1 MVFAKWTRVVT
12 ITALHKMWKGDIVKQ
27 ASLNGNMVIVAW
39 CICVQDK
46 WYLQSEPPP
55 NGNSHIPESFTQ
67 SILLPPPLMEWV
79 WDKGKDIFW
88 SKPLDCFFMSSIYIF
103 FSSHLTIESISVR
116 RNSPFLPRAHGHFIK
131 SLLFLHYI
139 TLTHPPHW
147 SKEPNFSHQRIYP
160 TFSGHSFIRQ
170 ANFGCDHFGQPFQIV
185 SLEHCEFWESKA
197 YHTNKENKILF
208 QALVMVFSE
217 CSEFL
222 TDVLETFSDVLKRC
236 TDVIRCSQ
244 MFTDVL

>member
-1 MVFAKWTRVVT
+1 MSGIMCPRQMVFAKWTRVVT

-27 ASLNGNMVIVAW
+27 ASLNDNMMIVAR

-67 SILLPPPLMEWV
+67 SILLPPTLMEWV

-88 SKPLDCFFMSSIYIF
+88 SKPLDCLFMPSIYIF

-147 SKEPNFSHQRIYP
+147 SKEPNFSHQKNISHFLRPFIYTASQFWLWSFWA
-160 TFSGHSFIRQ
+160 TFS
-170 ANFGCDHFGQPFQIV
+170 NC
-185 SLEHCEFWESKA
+185 
-197 YHTNKENKILF
+197 
-208 QALVMVFSE
+208 FSE
-217 CSEFL
+217 TLRILGEQSI
-222 TDVLETFSDVLKRC
+222 SH
-236 TDVIRCSQ
+236 
-244 MFTDVL
+244 

>member
-12 ITALHKMWKGDIVKQ
+12 IKALHKMWWGDIVKQ
-27 ASLNGNMVIVAW
+27 ASLNDNMMIVAW
-39 CICVQDK
+39 FICVQDK

-147 SKEPNFSHQRIYP
+147 SKEPNFSHQKNISHFLRPFIYTASQFWLWSFWA
-160 TFSGHSFIRQ
+160 TFS
-170 ANFGCDHFGQPFQIV
+170 NCV
-185 SLEHCEFWESKA
+185 SGTLR
-197 YHTNKENKILF
+197 ILGK
-208 QALVMVFSE
+208 QSI
-217 CSEFL
+217 SH
-222 TDVLETFSDVLKRC
+222 
-236 TDVIRCSQ
+236 Q
-244 MFTDVL
+244 